1 MDFLNT
7 AFAQL
12 NEFFRSMTP
21 AARFTA
27 VLLLAVVVISLA
39 YLVNTQVAG
48 PDAFLLNGQN
58 FSPKEMQKIESALGS
73 AGLGDYEI
81 EGTKIRIP
89 RGQQDAYMAALA
101 AGDALPRNFGD
112 YLDKIVNEGSP
123 LISKSQQKQR
133 EHVAKQQ
140 ELSNLIG
147 HFDGILNAAVIYD
160 TKMEGPFNR
169 NAHTTAS
176 VQIEAINASVLDE
189 QKIKA
194 IRNLVSHAV
203 AGLDPKDVSITD
215 TLGRNWSGMSSDG
228 SASASDDPY
237 LARMREYQGIFEE
250 QIKNALSYIPSLT
263 VKTNVVLDR
272 EVRSTSAKI
281 NYDKNAVPIR
291 TVTDSSFSSTIGQG
305 PAGRPGVA
313 SQRANQGASIA
324 AAPAPGPKSE
334 DETSSEEIL
343 QAIPHEE
350 TNVVLHGM
358 TPTQVTV
365 AVGIPTSYLREV
377 WQQRHPTAEG
387 EEPAIPE
394 DAELA
399 LIQDEVTAGIQNTVL
414 NLIPVGESVVDPT
427 SLVSVNTFQHIPGP
441 PIEEEGISTAAVG
454 WFGQQWATLAMIAL
468 GGFSLLMLR
477 STLRSSATPAEPV
490 GMPSPPANSGG
501 ASDDEEPQ
509 VSENRLMGL
518 RTGGPSLREDL
529 SEMVQEDPAVAARI
543 IENWI
548 SSAT

>member
-21 AARFTA
+21 AARITA
-27 VLLLAVVVISLA
+27 ALLLAVVVISLA

-58 FSPKEMQKIESALGS
+58 FSPKEMQKVESALGT

-81 EGTKIRIP
+81 EGTKVRIP
-89 RGQQDAYMAALA
+89 RGKQDVYMAALA

-112 YLDKIVNEGSP
+112 YLDRIVNESSP

-140 ELSNLIG
+140 ELSSLIG
-147 HFDGILNAAVIYD
+147 HFDGIVNAAVLYD
-160 TKMEGPFNR
+160 TKMDGPFNR

-176 VQIEAINASVLDE
+176 VQIEAINSSVLDE

-215 TLGRNWSGMSSDG
+215 TQGRNWSGMSSDG
-228 SASASDDPY
+228 SGSASEDPY
-237 LARMREYQGIFEE
+237 LARMREYQRDFEE
-250 QIKNALSYIPSLT
+250 NIRKALSYIPSLT
-263 VKTNVVLDR
+263 VKSNVVLDR
-272 EVRSTSAKI
+272 EIRSTSAKV

-291 TVTDSSFSSTIGQG
+291 TVNDSSFSTTIGQG

-313 SQRANQGASIA
+313 SQSANQGASIA
-324 AAPAPGPKSE
+324 AAPVPGPKSE

-350 TNVVLHGM
+350 TNVVMHGM

-377 WQQRHPTAEG
+377 WQQRNPTAEG
-387 EEPAIPE
+387 EEPGIPE

-399 LIQDEVTAGIQNTVL
+399 LIQDEVTAGIQSTVL
-414 NLIPVGESVVDPT
+414 NLIPVSETVTDPA

-441 PIEEEGISTAAVG
+441 AIEEAGMSTAAVG
-454 WFGQQWATLAMIAL
+454 WFGQQWATLAMIGL
-468 GGFSLLMLR
+468 GGFSLLMFR
-477 STLRSSATPAEPV
+477 STLRSAATPAEPTRLPNAPKPT
-490 GMPSPPANSGG
+490 GGSPDN
-501 ASDDEEPQ
+501 DEVAAP
-509 VSENRLMGL
+509 ENRLRGL
-518 RTGGPSLREDL
+518 RVSGPSLQEDL